1 MTTTAKIISMDDC
14 RPTGAQLEDGYV
26 RIANELYDAVLNSVH
41 SLRHIKVVFA
51 LIRKT
56 YGFNKKEDDITISQ
70 IAELACVHRNHVG
83 RAIKDLEEMRVI
95 NPVRAGR
102 YGLILGLN
110 KRHDE
115 WAKDEI
121 KPRGQATKLVDS
133 NQIGRSKQPNGCIE
147 ATKLVDLSNQNVAH
161 KRQPQKTISKDNSKR
176 IARSDERNERSGE
189 AFALFWD
196 AFGLKKGHKAARA
209 TFCRAFE
216 EAGCSDAW
224 LDAVVLGAKAEA
236 ARRPHLIAKGL
247 TPLYA
252 QGWISDKRFESED
265 LAAWGR
271 FTDRQQAFVDAF
283 NSNIGDMCAP
293 VDEWSERRAA
303 LIDAALLH
311 PWPIETWSRYW
322 KRVSERCTFK
332 GQVSFEWMVSWDNF
346 VRVKDGEFGDLS

>member
-176 IARSDERNERSGE
+176 LVRQSADDEMFAEFYAAYPRKAKPDTARR
-189 AFALFWD
+189 AFAKRKVSRELLD
-196 AFGLKKGHKAARA
+196 DMLAAIDR
-209 TFCRAFE
+209 
-216 EAGCSDAW
+216 
-224 LDAVVLGAKAEA
+224 
-236 ARRPHLIAKGL
+236 AKGSNDWTKEGGKYIPMPASWL
-247 TPLYA
+247 NA
-252 QGWISDKRFESED
+252 GGWKDEGVTIEEK
-265 LAAWGR
+265 
-271 FTDRQQAFVDAF
+271 FTDRQQAFIDAF
-283 NSNIGDMCAP
+283 NDNIGDLCIP
-293 VDEWSERRAA
+293 VESWSPKRAELA
-303 LIDAALLH
+303 DSAMRGAWDLEK
-311 PWPIETWSRYW
+311 WGVFW
-322 KRVSERCTFK
+322 KRVASRCSFK
-332 GQVSFEWMVSWDNF
+332 GAVSFEALMNRDF
-346 VRVKDGEFGDLS
+346 FARVRDGEFGDMA